1 MTEMV
6 SESTKEP
13 IKFSNLKTTIMTVI
27 KWLGTILIILA
38 TLFRAGDMH
47 MADMLATLVGASLW
61 SYAAWKTSDKALF
74 AVNIFSVLVMLV
86 GIYYE

>member
-1 MTEMV
+1 MA

-13 IKFSNLKTTIMTVI
+13 IKFSSLTTKTMTII
-27 KWLGTILIILA
+27 KWLGTILILLA

-47 MADMLATLVGASLW
+47 MADMLATLFGAGLW
-61 SYAAWKTSDKALF
+61 SYAAWKTSDRALF
-74 AVNIFSVLVMLV
+74 AVNVFSVLVMLV

>member
-1 MTEMV
+1 MTEMA

-13 IKFSNLKTTIMTVI
+13 IKFSSLTTKAMTII
-27 KWLGTILIILA
+27 KWLGTVLIILA

>member
-1 MTEMV
+1 MMETV

-13 IKFSNLKTTIMTVI
+13 TKFSNLMTKLMPAI

-38 TLFRAGDMH
+38 TMFRAGDLH
-47 MADMLATLVGASLW
+47 MADMLATLFGAGLW
-61 SYAAWKTSDKALF
+61 SYAAWKTSDRALF